1 MGNLRTNMKR
11 EIKFRVWDATEKE
24 YNYDIV
30 AGNILS
36 AIHGSGD
43 PLSEEEEEQFTLQ
56 QWTGLKDKNGVEIY
70 EGDILK
76 LIDHKKNN
84 PYGEVYFGS
93 GAFHVKGDISRG
105 SRPRS
110 ARNVLWFGSKHGKC
124 EDYEIIGNI
133 MENPELLKA

>member
-1 MGNLRTNMKR
+1 MNR
-11 EIKFRVWDATEKE
+11 EIKFRVWDKDMKCWWCEDSQYLQMDGKKIHPAPWST
-24 YNYDIV
+24 
-30 AGNILS
+30 LS
-36 AIHGSGD
+36 ADLPDERIIV
-43 PLSEEEEEQFTLQ
+43 Q
-56 QWTGLKDKNGVEIY
+56 QYTGLKDKNGVEIY

-93 GAFHVKGDISRG
+93 GAFHVKGDVSRG